1 MGSQTF
7 NVRYKGKS
15 AQHAYKRAVHDANE
29 EYGHQEGYSGHINAT
44 PGFKDATRNFKASG
58 LSMHQYIDQRLDK
71 LSKFDGAECICI
83 KEPKT
88 NTNKVKSQVEHIVE
102 KGTKK
107 WVLKFVAFS
116 HSKGTIGSFDT
127 KGEAVAAARK
137 YTEES
142 QNSSF
147 VEMRKMLENGG
158 TLTARITYKKSSM
171 EAEGEY
177 VFYGW
182 ASC

>member
-7 NVRYKGKS
+7 YVKCKGKS
-15 AQHAYKRAVHDANE
+15 AQDAYKRAVDDANE
-29 EYGHQEGYSGHINAT
+29 QYGHQEGYSGHINVT
-44 PGFKDATRNFKASG
+44 PGFRDVTKNFKASG
-58 LSMHQYIDQRLDK
+58 LSMQQYIDKRTEK

-83 KEPKT
+83 REPKA

-102 KGTKK
+102 KGTKR
-107 WVLKFVAFS
+107 WVLKFVALS

-137 YTEES
+137 YTEQS

-147 VEMRKMLENGG
+147 VEMRKVLENGG
-158 TLTARITYKKSSM
+158 TLTARITYKKSST